1 MRPRVV
7 LGVLKPD
14 RIVPPDRVKTV
25 AGPVQQLTEEERIG
39 RASTHGQQLPEHV
52 GLDLLRRSWS
62 PQLGHALAI
71 ASAALAHAGC
81 RLARGTAEVE
91 SRLAAEHEQIV
102 GHGSG
107 GLAAARSGP
116 GAPPASAALSDL
128 YPRAGVAEPA

>member
-1 MRPRVV
+1 M
-7 LGVLKPD
+7 
-14 RIVPPDRVKTV
+14 
-25 AGPVQQLTEEERIG
+25 A
-39 RASTHGQQLPEHV
+39 EHV

-62 PQLGHALAI
+62 PQIGHALAIASTALAI